1 MGYFNANCILCQRL
15 FRNVF
20 KNLCSSEHWA
30 SCSFE
35 NWYVICGVIPTGPL
49 TNVQLTMVTPGL
61 VNPDVKYKLPI
72 QPLQRVFHADARE
85 DVGQV
90 TLNLL
95 LHGENE
101 EAEVRG
107 NEMSVKLLKN
117 N

>member
-1 MGYFNANCILCQRL
+1 MPI
-15 FRNVF
+15 VF
-20 KNLCSSEHWA
+20 YVRGCSEMFSRTYVQV
-30 SCSFE
+30 SIGFLVSFE

-49 TNVQLTMVTPGL
+49 TNVQLTMITPGL

-85 DVGQV
+85 DMGQV